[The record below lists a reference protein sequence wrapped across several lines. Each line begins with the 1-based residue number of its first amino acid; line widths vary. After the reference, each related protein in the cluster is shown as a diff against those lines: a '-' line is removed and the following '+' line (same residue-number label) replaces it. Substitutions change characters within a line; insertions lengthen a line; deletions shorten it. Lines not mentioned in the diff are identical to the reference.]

1 MTTVLLADDHPFMR
15 AGVEAVL
22 RESPFRIVATAAT
35 GEEAL
40 QKLAEHEPELCIL
53 DVRMPARNGVEVL
66 QAMRERGDQR
76 PVVLLTAELE
86 DAALIAALRADV
98 NGIVLKHV
106 AEEALLDCLEAVA
119 AGQKAIPAD
128 LLNHAEAL
136 LAKGEP
142 RHPLGDLTPRE
153 RQIAELVGGGLRNR
167 DIASS
172 LGMSEGTVKVYLHVI
187 YQKLDI
193 DNRTE
198 LALIAHGR
206 RDLIR

>member
-22 RESPFRIVATAAT
+22 RDSQFNVVATAAT
-35 GEEAL
+35 GQEAL
-40 QKLAEHEPELCIL
+40 EKLSEHDPELCIL
-53 DVRMPARNGVEVL
+53 DIRMPAPSGVEVL
-66 QAMRERGDQR
+66 QTMRERGDRR

-86 DAALIAALRADV
+86 DAALVAAVRADV

-106 AEEALLDCLEAVA
+106 AEDALLDCLEAVA
-119 AGQKAIPAD
+119 AGQQAIPAD
-128 LLNHAEAL
+128 LMAHAQTL

-142 RHPLGDLTPRE
+142 SHPLGNLTPRE

-172 LGMSEGTVKVYLHVI
+172 LGMTEGTVKVYLHVI